1 MQEGDRSAL
10 LAAIND
16 AAANMGGSKKATP
29 SQVKAQNHGT
39 ALMKNSNVNQHIAR
53 DLVSNANSRV
63 ADMNDFAGGSA
74 ARNGTKMS
82 AE

>member
-1 MQEGDRSAL
+1 MQGGDKAAL

-16 AAANMGGSKKATP
+16 AAANMGGPNSKAP
-29 SQVKAQNHGT
+29 SQAKAANHGS
-39 ALMKNSNVNQHIAR
+39 ALMKNSNVNQNVAR

-63 ADMNDFAGGSA
+63 ADMNDFAPAKSS
-74 ARNGTKMS
+74 TKMS